1 MVVKEVL
8 VVQEAQEVLVVQ
20 VVMVVIKAKSIISRH
35 LLYTLRLIM
44 FALPVVTLTYVY
56 NHNKLELNGVN
67 IVMVDT
73 RLLLHINGLHIIEKE
88 EYKATTV
95 QTLLAL
101 KTLHHLEEPVVLVVL
116 VVAVV
121 QAEQVV
127 TDEVTTKL

>member
-1 MVVKEVL
+1 MLEVL
-8 VVQEAQEVLVVQ
+8 AVLEAQEVLVVQ
-20 VVMVVIKAKSIISRH
+20 VVMVVIKAKSIILRH
-35 LLYTLRLIM
+35 LLYTLRLIIIV
-44 FALPVVTLTYVY
+44 LPVVTLTYVY

-101 KTLHHLEEPVVLVVL
+101 KTLHHLVEPEEPVVLA
-116 VVAVV
+116 VAVEL
-121 QAEQVV
+121 AEQAV
-127 TDEVTTKL
+127 TDVVTTKL